1 MTDKAHKAFAPTE
14 GLKVEVHALPA
25 MLGATQAITI
35 PACRKVCNVKL
46 SIYLWERRDADSG
59 CHTNSAVLSAIAA
72 ATDFTF
78 VHTTRTQVV
87 CQYFCAAW

>member
-46 SIYLWERRDADSG
+46 SIYL
-59 CHTNSAVLSAIAA
+59 
-72 ATDFTF
+72 
-78 VHTTRTQVV
+78 
-87 CQYFCAAW
+87 